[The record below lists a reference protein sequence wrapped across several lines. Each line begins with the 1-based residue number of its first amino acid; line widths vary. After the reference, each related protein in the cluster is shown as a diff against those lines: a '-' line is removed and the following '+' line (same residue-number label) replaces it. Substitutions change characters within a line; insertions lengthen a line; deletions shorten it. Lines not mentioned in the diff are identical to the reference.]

1 MREHNRVCQRAG
13 CTQPASVTLS
23 FRYDARQASLI
34 DLLPEKHPALYD
46 LCEAHADLLIVPRGW
61 ERLDRR
67 EPPAPVPH
75 AVAST
80 VAAAAAQPATDMDRY
95 AALTAQ
101 LPQLAEALAS
111 SRPQPVGER
120 SAARGDGG
128 GDHDLAAPDRGADRP
143 PPPQWST
150 AAQSAERPR
159 AHVFESVTGT
169 LLHDDVLDGQLQM
182 PIEPESQGV
191 VVALTRSRKL

>member
-1 MREHNRVCQRAG
+1 MREHSRVCQRAG

-46 LCEAHADLLIVPRGW
+46 LCDAHADLLIVPRGW

-67 EPPAPVPH
+67 EPSAPVPH

-80 VAAAAAQPATDMDRY
+80 VAAAAAPPATDRDRY

-101 LPQLAEALAS
+101 LPQLAESLGS
-111 SRPQPVGER
+111 SQPEPARER
-120 SAARGDGG
+120 SAAGGDGG
-128 GDHDLAAPDRGADRP
+128 AEHDLPAHDRGADRP
-143 PPPQWST
+143 TPPQWSS
-150 AAQSAERPR
+150 AARSAERPR

-169 LLHDDVLDGQLQM
+169 LMHDDVLDGQLQM
-182 PIEPESQGV
+182 PIESESQGV